1 MKPSRPSGV
10 IEFTCNICGKHNR
23 AASREL
29 GREAASCAGCGSSV
43 RMRGLLRVLSTEIF
57 GVSLTLPEFPRVKSL
72 RGLGLSDSPQYAEQL
87 ALKFDYRNT
96 FHDREPLLDLGN
108 PLGAELGSYDFI
120 VSSEVFEHVAPPA
133 SNAFANAFRLLKPAG
148 VLVLTAPYSIG
159 GDTKEHF
166 TGLGEFGLAQ
176 VGDGVLLVNRTVRDE
191 IEVHDNLVFHFGA
204 SGPALEMREFS
215 ESGLRNELTCAGF
228 GEVRIYSD
236 NFPPFGIVSSESWS
250 LPIAA
255 RKGVFSF
262 SRDATRD
269 VIEQWAA
276 CQKNCREWAG
286 SLWVRL
292 GSKLGLV
299 DLRTLLESGR
309 NRPRR

>member
-1 MKPSRPSGV
+1 MT
-10 IEFTCNICGKHNR
+10 EFTCNICAKRNR
-23 AASREL
+23 AARDEF
-29 GREAASCAGCGSSV
+29 GREEASCTWCGSSV
-43 RMRGLLRVLSTEIF
+43 RMRGLIRAVSTEIF
-57 GVSLTLPEFPRVKSL
+57 GMSLALPEFPRVKSL
-72 RGLGLSDSPQYAEQL
+72 RGLGLSDSAQYADQL

-96 FHDREPLLDLGN
+96 FFDREPRLDVGN
-108 PLGAELGSYDFI
+108 PPARELGTYDFI
-120 VSSEVFEHVAPPA
+120 VSSEVFEHVPPPA
-133 SNAFANAFRLLKPAG
+133 ANVFENAFRLLKPAG

-166 TGLGEFGLAQ
+166 AGLGEFGLAQ
-176 VGDGVLLVNRTVRDE
+176 VGGRVLLVNRTAAGEVK
-191 IEVHDNLVFHFGA
+191 VHDNLVFHFGV

-215 ESGLRNELTCAGF
+215 ESGLRNELNRAGF
-228 GEVRIYSD
+228 GEVRIYNE
-236 NFPPFGIVSSESWS
+236 NFPGFGITNSESWS

-255 RKGVFSF
+255 RKGTFSF
-262 SRDATRD
+262 NRDATLD

-299 DLRTLLESGR
+299 DLTPLLDSRGNAAKKR
-309 NRPRR
+309 

>member
-1 MKPSRPSGV
+1 MM
-10 IEFTCNICGKHNR
+10 EFTCNICGKQNR

-29 GREAASCAGCGSSV
+29 SREQASCSGCGSNV
-43 RMRGLLRVLSTEIF
+43 RMRGLLRALSAEIF

-72 RGLGLSDSPQYAEQL
+72 RGLGLSDSAQYADQL

-96 FHDREPLLDLGN
+96 FHDREPILDLRDPPG
-108 PLGAELGSYDFI
+108 PELGTYDFI
-120 VSSEVFEHVAPPA
+120 VSSEVFEHVSPPA
-133 SNAFANAFRLLKPAG
+133 SNAFENAFRLLKPAG

-166 TGLGEFGLAQ
+166 TGLGEFGLAH
-176 VGDGVLLVNRTVRDE
+176 VGDRVLLVNRTTGGE
-191 IEVHDNLVFHFGA
+191 IEVHENLVFHFGA

-215 ESGLRNELTCAGF
+215 ESGLRNELTSGGF
-228 GEVRIYSD
+228 GEVRIYSE
-236 NFPPFGIVSSESWS
+236 NFRAFGIVSSESWS

-255 RKGVFSF
+255 RKGAFRFSL
-262 SRDATRD
+262 DATRD
-269 VIEQWAA
+269 VIEQWAV

-292 GSKLGLV
+292 GSKLGLI
-299 DLRTLLESGR
+299 DLTPLLESRR
-309 NRPRR
+309 NTPNKR